1 MTLMIMGNGLTTAST
16 FGRDLDM
23 ENYQI
28 KLGFRRLQ
36 MFKESMGQLKSTLL
50 FTLITNIIIYLI
62 TNYSHWLWSLVK
74 KIFRCLG
81 VAI

>member
-1 MTLMIMGNGLTTAST
+1 MGNGLTTAST
-16 FGRDLDM
+16 FGRELDM

-50 FTLITNIIIYLI
+50 FTLITNTILYLI
-62 TNYSHWLWSLVK
+62 TSYSDWLWSLVK
-74 KIFRCLG
+74 QIFRCLG
-81 VAI
+81 VKI